1 MVVAAGAAWGT
12 AATASSCVF
21 RPMRPP
27 PVRPATRATA
37 PMINGVRFIVRSS
50 ADALVGDLPELD
62 SRVCP
67 DPGLPRP
74 SAAWAVMVIVI
85 VPEWLLYTGPIA
97 NWLPPSGVAVPPSEP
112 ADQVTFWTVAPLGSE
127 AVTLT
132 VSVCR

>member
-1 MVVAAGAAWGT
+1 MPAQPVPVLLVPVILVIMAMVMTVMVV
-12 AATASSCVF
+12 V
-21 RPMRPP
+21 
-27 PVRPATRATA
+27 PVVVA
-37 PMINGVRFIVRSS
+37 MVV
-50 ADALVGDLPELD
+50 
-62 SRVCP
+62 
-67 DPGLPRP
+67 
-74 SAAWAVMVIVI
+74 AVMVIVI